1 MAHVHKSINVIHRS
15 RLKRVEFTFAA
26 GDLFD
31 AKVDA
36 IVSSEQTD
44 FILSK
49 NPESLSGQ
57 IWSRYGATV
66 QHELD
71 AATKG
76 QVLRAG
82 TILDTSGEQDFVRI
96 FHAGF
101 HDPDDWLSTPVAPGD
116 ADSLFSASRA
126 ADHFEAIGSCIAQ
139 VLDAA
144 IAQKLSSVAF
154 PLIGCGLFGLD
165 EKMLVLQ
172 FLDALEVF
180 DDRLV
185 EGESLHVWLVIRDR
199 AQFESAAGVFL
210 DLLLQERSKMAMVR
224 VKPSGVP
231 MLDRFAAR
239 LSQRTNEDWA
249 KWQLCRYAEI
259 AVELICYGLSR
270 ATRPA
275 TTPES
280 LFEESRAPTFGVF
293 REVAQRLAASEMLDD
308 NAWGVACFVGVMH
321 DEAVARALEIIIAQR
336 NDLAHGRRSL
346 PLVEIKKHVMKGLQL
361 ESWGRIPETDG
372 EFQVVDWQPWARPSS
387 TTTGQ
392 IGLFERWQKNAL
404 RYLVPETGEIF
415 KVPRSSA
422 VGNP

>member
-1 MAHVHKSINVIHRS
+1 MPINVIHQS
-15 RLKRVEFTFAA
+15 RLKRVAFTLAA

-44 FILSK
+44 FVLSQ
-49 NPESLSGQ
+49 NPDSLSGQ
-57 IWSRYGATV
+57 IRSRYGMAV
-66 QHELD
+66 QRELD
-71 AATKG
+71 AATNG

-82 TILDTSGEQDFVRI
+82 TIVETSGGQDFVRI

-101 HDPDDWLSTPVAPGD
+101 HDPDDWLNSEGPSPD
-116 ADSLFSASRA
+116 ARNLLSEPDGSQG
-126 ADHFEAIGSCIAQ
+126 ADYFEAIGSCIAQ

-144 IAQKLSSVAF
+144 VAQKLTSVAF
-154 PLIGCGLFGLD
+154 PLIGCGLFGLN

-172 FLDALEVF
+172 FLDALEAL
-180 DDRLV
+180 DDRLA

-224 VKPSGVP
+224 LKPSGVP
-231 MLDRFAAR
+231 VLDRFAAR

-275 TTPES
+275 TTPEV
-280 LFEESRAPTFGVF
+280 LFEEGRAPTFGTV
-293 REVAQRLAASEMLDD
+293 RDVAQRLAASTVDD
-308 NAWGVACFVGVMH
+308 NAWGARFFARVMH
-321 DEAVARALEIIIAQR
+321 DEAAASALGIIVNQR
-336 NDLAHGRRSL
+336 NNLAHGKQSL

-361 ESWGRIPETDG
+361 ETWARIPETDG
-372 EFQVVDWQPWARPSS
+372 EFQVVDWQPWARASS

-404 RYLVPETGEIF
+404 HYLVPETGEIF

-422 VGNP
+422 VGGG